1 MCWQCEQIDR
11 EIEYYRGLFAR
22 IADQRS
28 VRSLDILIA
37 RLEAEKRALHVVEFK
52 SAAKKAPSR

>member
-1 MCWQCEQIDR
+1 
-11 EIEYYRGLFAR
+11 LFAR